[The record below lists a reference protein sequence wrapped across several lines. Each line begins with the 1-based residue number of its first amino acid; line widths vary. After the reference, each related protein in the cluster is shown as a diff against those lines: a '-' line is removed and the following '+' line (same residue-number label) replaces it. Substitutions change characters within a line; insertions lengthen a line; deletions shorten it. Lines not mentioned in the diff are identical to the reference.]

1 MVDILYLEMVP
12 DAWRPERMLTV
23 EHYELIR
30 REVEINGK
38 SQCQVAKELAGHADI
53 NTTMNYYVGIRESL
67 FK

>member
-23 EHYELIR
+23 EHYEFIR

-38 SQCQVAKELAGHADI
+38 SQRQVAKELGHSRK
-53 NTTMNYYVGIRESL
+53 TVPRH
-67 FK
+67 